1 MDNNVQFVNEF
12 SYLGHVLTN
21 NLRDDTDVNREIRNM
36 YMKTN
41 MLIQRFRRC
50 STHVKIVLLGHFVY
64 VFMVLHYGLV
74 IEIVLC

>member
-36 YMKTN
+36 YRRTN
-41 MLIQRFRRC
+41 MLI
-50 STHVKIVLLGHFVY
+50 
-64 VFMVLHYGLV
+64 
-74 IEIVLC
+74 